1 MKIRHARSRTS
12 GIAVSTAFLVLT
24 LALAG
29 CASSTNSPL
38 GTSSDTPSAASP
50 NAGPDAEARCR
61 AAIADVTKLCADDAN
76 SSRCT
81 DAKARSRAA
90 CI

>member
-1 MKIRHARSRTS
+1 MKIRHTRHRKL
-12 GIAVSTAFLVLT
+12 GIAASTAFFVLT

-29 CASSTNSPL
+29 CASSAR
-38 GTSSDTPSAASP
+38 GTSDTPSAASP
-50 NAGPDAEARCR
+50 DAGPDADARCR
-61 AAIADVTKLCADDAN
+61 AAIADVTKLCADEAG

>member
-1 MKIRHARSRTS
+1 MKIQLACGRKL
-12 GIAVSTAFLVLT
+12 GIAASAAMLAMT
-24 LALAG
+24 LALTG
-29 CASSTNSPL
+29 CASS
-38 GTSSDTPSAASP
+38 GTPRSEANGPSAASP

-76 SSRCT
+76 SSRCI
-81 DAKARSRAA
+81 DAKKRSRAA